1 VRAVGIILLCLTG
14 PLFAG
19 VPPAADAPQEDGTT
33 ALHWAVH
40 EMDLARVTQLIAAG
54 ANANATN
61 DYGVTPLA
69 EAAVTADPAIIRAL
83 LKAGAN
89 VEGRNPEGQTAL
101 MVVARTGRIEAAD
114 LLLRRGADVN
124 AAEAWRGQTAL
135 MWAALEGQADMVRL
149 LARHGAK
156 LDARS
161 KVNDWARQVTAE
173 RRGQWRPIGG
183 LTALLFAA
191 RQGELDAVRALV
203 EAGADPN
210 LPDPEGVT
218 PMLMAATNYHFD
230 VVAYLLSHGG
240 DPNRW
245 DWRGRT
251 PLYAVVDLN
260 TLPHGGR
267 PELPS
272 LDHMTSLELIDRL
285 LQAGANPNAQLK
297 LFPDYRHLKDD
308 RGADNVLTIGSTP
321 LLRAAKAFDAPA
333 LRLLLARGA
342 RTDLPTIDGYT
353 PLMLAAGLGDTAAD
367 TRGVYDTKD
376 VQQRAI
382 AALTLLLDAGAD
394 VNAVNRKG
402 QTALFGAVW
411 WGWDDVVRVLAH
423 AGARLDVADG
433 QGKTLADAAAGRAA
447 QGKGRGSQGEDP
459 HPATAALIESL
470 VGRK

>member
-1 VRAVGIILLCLTG
+1 MRMAGLILLLGVGLTVQ
-14 PLFAG
+14 AG
-19 VPPAADAPQEDGTT
+19 EAPQDDGTT

-40 EMDLARVTQLIAAG
+40 ELDFPRVAQLIAAG
-54 ANANATN
+54 ADVNATN

-69 EAAVTADPAIIRAL
+69 EAAVTADPQILRAL
-83 LKAGAN
+83 LKAGAS
-89 VEGRNPEGQTAL
+89 VEARNPEGQTAL
-101 MVVARTGRIEAAD
+101 MVVARTGRVEAAE
-114 LLLRRGADVN
+114 LLIRRGADVN
-124 AAEAWRGQTAL
+124 AVEQWRGQTAL
-135 MWAALEGQADMVRL
+135 MWAALEGQAPMVRL

-156 LDARS
+156 LNARS
-161 KVNDWARQVTAE
+161 TVNDWARQVTAE

-191 RQGELDAVRALV
+191 RQGELDTVRALV

-230 VVAYLLSHGG
+230 VVAWLLEHGG

-251 PLYAVVDLN
+251 PLYAAVDLN

-272 LDHMTSLELIDRL
+272 LDRVSSLELIDRL
-285 LQAGANPNAQLK
+285 LRAGANPNAQLK

-321 LLRAAKAFDAPA
+321 LLRAAKAFDVPA
-333 LRLLLARGA
+333 LKLLLAQGA

-353 PLMLAAGLGDTAAD
+353 PVMLAAGLGDTLAD

-376 VQQRAI
+376 VQRRAI
-382 AALTLLLDAGAD
+382 AALRVLLDAGAD

-402 QTALFGAVW
+402 HSALFGAVW
-411 WGWDDVVRVLAH
+411 WGWDDVVKVLVQ
-423 AGARLDVADG
+423 AGARLDAIDA
-433 QGKTLADAAAGRAA
+433 QGRTLRDAAMGLVP

-459 HPATAALIESL
+459 HPVTAALIESL
-470 VGRK
+470 RAGT